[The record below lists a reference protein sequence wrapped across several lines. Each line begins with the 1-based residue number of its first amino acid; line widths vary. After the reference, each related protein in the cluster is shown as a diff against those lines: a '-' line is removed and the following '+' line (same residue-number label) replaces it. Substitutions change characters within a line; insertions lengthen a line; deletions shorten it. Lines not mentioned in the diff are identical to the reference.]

1 MRICGRSGGPNCIRT
16 AHEPPLLAPEPSRQ
30 ALTRL
35 FQRQSVADLAT
46 LSAAL
51 KTSSRMSVFRRLSAL
66 GYLSSYSHAGRY
78 YTLHDIPQ
86 FDPDGLWQYQGVC
99 FSREGSLKAT
109 VERLVERSEAGR
121 THPELHARLQ
131 VRVHNTL
138 LDLAQG
144 RRIGRETWSGH
155 YLYVSATP
163 ARAAAQLRL
172 RQQQPA
178 GLGPPPEPPPAVVI
192 EVLLDLVHSARVR
205 PAADRVAERLA
216 ARGLP
221 VTVEQVE
228 AIFSR
233 YELKKTAPSRSPR
246 WRS

>member
-1 MRICGRSGGPNCIRT
+1 M
-16 AHEPPLLAPEPSRQ
+16 LAPEPSRQ

-46 LSAAL
+46 LSSAL
-51 KTSSRMSVFRRLSAL
+51 QTSSRMSVFRRLSTL
-66 GYLSSYSHAGRY
+66 GYLSSYSHAGRF
-78 YTLHDIPQ
+78 YTLRDIPQ
-86 FDPDGLWQYQGVC
+86 FDPDGLWQYQGIG

-109 VERLVERSEAGR
+109 LERLVEQSEAGR

-138 LDLAQG
+138 LDLVQG
-144 RRIGRETWSGH
+144 RRIGRETIPGH
-155 YLYVSATP
+155 YLYVSANP
-163 ARAAAQLRL
+163 ARAESQLRL
-172 RQQQPA
+172 RQQPAA
-178 GLGPPPEPPPAVVI
+178 GLAPPLPEPPTAVVI
-192 EVLLDLVHSARVR
+192 EVLLDLVHRAQLR
-205 PAADRVAERLA
+205 PDANPVAQRLA

-233 YELKKTAPSRSPR
+233 YGLKKTAPSRSSR

>member
-1 MRICGRSGGPNCIRT
+1 M
-16 AHEPPLLAPEPSRQ
+16 LAPEPSRQ

-46 LSAAL
+46 LSSAL
-51 KTSSRMSVFRRLSAL
+51 KTSSRMSVFRRLSTL
-66 GYLSSYSHAGRY
+66 EYLSSYSHAGRY
-78 YTLHDIPQ
+78 YTLRDIPE
-86 FDPDGLWQYQGVC
+86 FDRDGLWQYQGVC
-99 FSREGSLKAT
+99 FSRDGSLKAT
-109 VERLVERSEAGR
+109 VERLVEQSEAGR

-138 LDLAQG
+138 LDLVED
-144 RRIGRETWSGH
+144 RRIGRETWRGH

-163 ARAAAQLRL
+163 ARAESQLSL

-178 GLGPPPEPPPAVVI
+178 GLEPPLPEPAPAVVI
-192 EVLLDLVHSARVR
+192 EVLLDLVHSARLR
-205 PAADRVAERLA
+205 PDAKAVAERLT
-216 ARGLP
+216 ARGFL
-221 VTVEQVE
+221 VTVDQVE

-233 YELKKTAPSRSPR
+233 YGLKKTAPSRSPR